1 MRRLEGANTQWYAV
15 LTLQMFILTVF
26 VYAKRRI
33 TFLLELTAVLFW
45 SLLHKISTEYG
56 KM

>member
-1 MRRLEGANTQWYAV
+1 MRLLEGANTQWYAV
-15 LTLQMFILTVF
+15 LALQMFILTVF
-26 VYAKRRI
+26 VYAMRRI
-33 TFLLELTAVLFW
+33 TFLLELTAVLFQ